1 MITRKL
7 LVVALAGL
15 VAYGCSRRDGQSDL
29 AASYSV
35 RDSAGIQIVSVGEL
49 DHPPAT
55 WRLSRTPQAD
65 IGVLEGSPEQQLFD
79 VYDATRTPD
88 GRIAVANSGT
98 FELRFYSSEGHH
110 LLSVGGEGDG
120 PGEFRSLSL
129 IDAVGK
135 DSIYVWDQ
143 RAMRVSVLGM
153 SGRFARSF
161 NLTAP
166 EERSFP
172 RYWASLPDGSVLV
185 QVSSVS
191 EGMPE
196 DRTVGQS
203 STTLM
208 HYSSEGQ
215 PLDSVTVVENE
226 PYYRVVH
233 PGGGGISFF
242 PLPFAP
248 GSSWAVASAQIHVG
262 TGKTYEV
269 RTFDAKGHLTRILRA
284 PVVPPR
290 VTDATMKDYVAAR
303 LDASTGDEEWKELLR
318 SVYAD
323 IPQPKVASVFDALA
337 TDADGRLWIRRTAM
351 PGDTLRRWDVFD
363 REGRPVAR
371 TLIPASLRVREFGS
385 DYVLALRRGDFDA
398 EQVVLFRLE
407 RP

>member
-1 MITRKL
+1 MISRRFY
-7 LVVALAGL
+7 VVAVAFLAF
-15 VAYGCSRRDGQSDL
+15 YGCSGGDEHTNT
-29 AASYSV
+29 AASYTV
-35 RDSAGIQIVSVGEL
+35 RDSAGIQLVSVHGL
-49 DHPPAT
+49 DHPPAI
-55 WRLSRTPQAD
+55 WQLSRMPQAD

-88 GRIAVANSGT
+88 GRIVVANSGT
-98 FELRFYSSEGHH
+98 FELRFYSSEGDH

-143 RAMRVSVLGM
+143 RAMRVSVLDM

-172 RYWASLPDGSVLV
+172 RYWTSLQDGSVLV

-208 HYSSEGQ
+208 HYNSEGQ

-248 GSSWAVASAQIHVG
+248 SSSWAVAGTQIHVG
-262 TGKTYEV
+262 TGQTYEV
-269 RTFDAKGHLTRILRA
+269 HTFDARGHLTRILRA
-284 PVVPPR
+284 PVAPPR
-290 VTDATMKDYVAAR
+290 VTDAIMKSYVAAR
-303 LDASTGDEEWKELLR
+303 LDASTGDEEWKDLLR

-323 IPQPKVASVFDALA
+323 IPQPKFASVFDALA
-337 TDADGRLWIRRTAM
+337 TDVDGRLWIRRTPM
-351 PGDTLRRWDVFD
+351 PGDTLTRWDVFD
-363 REGRPVAR
+363 RDGRPVAR

-398 EQVVLFRLE
+398 EQVVLFRLK